1 MGLVKRFFHGKHV
14 KPTSSK
20 NTIESDDSYLNYL
33 PQHVVDDSL
42 NREDDVS
49 SIHYGESVGT
59 PFTAKALGHANRN
72 IKRSTEQSRAELNFL
87 VSVNSSPMKILENT
101 DGEVSTMGGD
111 SILHESENES
121 ESKKEGASKVTHSL
135 LGERKEEEEED
146 YELEIGDDG
155 HVQSEGEQSTLDG
168 VEVYNPREGPKTK
181 STDMSVFCLSLLT
194 DENSRDAKSLPE
206 RIVRDTLKRHLD
218 LYNNEMELAKNIGTD
233 ECESQV
239 DNFKAL
245 RNDPKKMETLAQ
257 TLVSQGHADK
267 AITLYK
273 QLLVHQRKH
282 PDADPSET
290 LSKLAILHLYQ
301 GNLKSSHGYSKQ
313 ALKLNREESRQAQI
327 ATSLMSMGLLYF
339 GCDQSDKALRTWR
352 EALQMV
358 CLVFGYDHTY
368 VAIILNN
375 IGCLHYHRGDFSA
388 SQKIFSESLDLQRKF
403 LSSSV
408 GCINNILLDIA
419 TTKGNIA
426 TTMAKVDDIDSA
438 MALFE
443 EVLSLQESVVVDR
456 EHFLVRLTSQNM
468 DRISRERADT
478 FSSQPA
484 APVRNIFGTS
494 VMTCQTKGTSEAAF
508 LQTCETF
515 PIHRIEGV
523 NPSVFGDMDGI
534 PMRRIGAQ
542 SPLDAIDATDNLDVI
557 LLGSLS
563 NEYSP
568 SQRVRAAVL
577 AWFGKTLEEED
588 AKTLPFV
595 PFGGVTPR
603 KRSCVPV
610 DLDQDNVLDA
620 ELHLEGINQQAAEH
634 LEVSFRLLGGT

>member
-1 MGLVKRFFHGKHV
+1 MGVTKRLFCSKSV
-14 KPTSSK
+14 KPARSK
-20 NTIESDDSYLNYL
+20 DTTASDHL
-33 PQHVVDDSL
+33 PQHVLDKSL
-42 NREDDVS
+42 NRGDDIS
-49 SIHYGESVGT
+49 SIHHGESVGT
-59 PFTAKALGHANRN
+59 PAHANWTS
-72 IKRSTEQSRAELNFL
+72 KGSVAKSRAELNLL
-87 VSVNSSPMKILENT
+87 VGGKSSPLKILENP
-101 DGEVSTMGGD
+101 DGEVGTMGGD
-111 SILHESENES
+111 RMVHES
-121 ESKKEGASKVTHSL
+121 ESKREGAKVIHSL
-135 LGERKEEEEED
+135 LGERKEEEEEK
-146 YELEIGDDG
+146 EEHEVEIDDG
-155 HVQSEGEQSTLDG
+155 GHDQSEGEQYTSSHGTSLDDG
-168 VEVYNPREGPKTK
+168 AEVYK
-181 STDMSVFCLSLLT
+181 SRDMSIFCLSLLE
-194 DENSRDAKSLPE
+194 DENSRYAKSLPE
-206 RIVRDTLKRHLD
+206 RIVRDTLERHLG
-218 LYNNEMELAKNIGTD
+218 LYNETTLANIGTE

-245 RNDPKKMETLAQ
+245 RNDTKKMETLAQ
-257 TLVSQGHADK
+257 NLVSQGHTDK

-273 QLLVHQRKH
+273 QLLEYQRKC

-339 GCDQSDKALRTWR
+339 GCDQSDKALSTWR

-358 CLVFGYDHTY
+358 CLVFGYDHSY

-403 LSSSV
+403 LSSSAR
-408 GCINNILLDIA
+408 CINNILLDIA

-426 TTMAKVDDIDSA
+426 IISAKVDDIDSA

-443 EVLSLQESVVVDR
+443 EVLSLQESVVADR
-456 EHFLVRLTSQNM
+456 EHFLVQLTTQNM
-468 DRISRERADT
+468 DRISGKREDS

-484 APVRNIFGTS
+484 APVRSVFSPS
-494 VMTCQTKGTSEAAF
+494 VMTGQTKGTSEAAF
-508 LQTCETF
+508 IQPCETF
-515 PIHRIEGV
+515 PIQRIESV

-534 PMRRIGAQ
+534 PMRRIGAK
-542 SPLDAIDATDNLDVI
+542 SSLDAMDATDNLDVI

-588 AKTLPFV
+588 ENTLPFV

-603 KRSCVPV
+603 KRSRVPV

-620 ELHLEGINQQAAEH
+620 ELHLEGIHQQAAEH
-634 LEVSFRLLGGT
+634 LEVSFRWVRT

>member
-1 MGLVKRFFHGKHV
+1 MGLVKRFFHNQHGP
-14 KPTSSK
+14 PTGSK
-20 NTIESDDSYLNYL
+20 ATTASNDSHLNYL
-33 PQHVVDDSL
+33 PQHVVDDSMD
-42 NREDDVS
+42 RGDDIS

-59 PFTAKALGHANRN
+59 PAHAHQN
-72 IKRSTEQSRAELNFL
+72 IKRSTAQSQAELNFL
-87 VSVNSSPMKILENT
+87 VPALSSPRKMLGNA

-111 SILHESENES
+111 SIVHESENES
-121 ESKKEGASKVTHSL
+121 ESEREGAKVIDSL
-135 LGERKEEEEED
+135 LGERKEEEEEQD
-146 YELEIGDDG
+146 ELAIVDDG
-155 HVQSEGEQSTLDG
+155 HDRSEGEQSTFDGTVLDG
-168 VEVYNPREGPKTK
+168 VEVCNPREGPKTM
-181 STDMSVFCLSLLT
+181 STDMSVFCLSLLK

-218 LYNNEMELAKNIGTD
+218 LYNETKLAKIGTD
-233 ECESQV
+233 ECESKV

-257 TLVSQGHADK
+257 TLVSQGHTDK

-273 QLLVHQRKH
+273 QLLEYQRKH

-301 GNLKSSHGYSKQ
+301 GNMKSSHGYSKH

-327 ATSLMSMGLLYF
+327 AISLMSMGLVYF

-388 SQKIFSESLDLQRKF
+388 CQKRFSESLDLQQKF

-408 GCINNILLDIA
+408 GCTNDVLLDIA

-426 TTMAKVDDIDSA
+426 IIFAKVDDIDSA
-438 MALFE
+438 TALFE

-456 EHFLVRLTSQNM
+456 EHILVRLTTQNM
-468 DRISRERADT
+468 DRISGNFDT
-478 FSSQPA
+478 FRSEPA
-484 APVRNIFGTS
+484 VPVRSFFGTS
-494 VMTCQTKGTSEAAF
+494 VMSGQTKGTSEAAF
-508 LQTCETF
+508 IQTCESF
-515 PIHRIEGV
+515 PIHRVEGS

-534 PMRRIGAQ
+534 PMRRVGAKT
-542 SPLDAIDATDNLDVI
+542 PLDAMDATDNLDVI

-588 AKTLPFV
+588 DKTLPFV
-595 PFGGVTPR
+595 PFGGTTR
-603 KRSCVPV
+603 KRNRIPV

-620 ELHLEGINQQAAEH
+620 ELYLEGIHQQAAEH
-634 LEVSFRLLGGT
+634 LEVSFRLL

>member
-1 MGLVKRFFHGKHV
+1 MGLVKRFFRSKHV

-20 NTIESDDSYLNYL
+20 DTTASDDSYLNHL
-33 PQHVVDDSL
+33 PQHVIDDSL
-42 NREDDVS
+42 DREDDVS

-59 PFTAKALGHANRN
+59 PPAHANQK
-72 IKRSTEQSRAELNFL
+72 IKRSIAQSQAELNFL
-87 VSVNSSPMKILENT
+87 FSANSSPVKVSESA
-101 DGEVSTMGGD
+101 DGEVSTIGGN
-111 SILHESENES
+111 SVVHGSGNER
-121 ESKKEGASKVTHSL
+121 EGAKMMHSL
-135 LGERKEEEEED
+135 LGERKEEGEGEEV
-146 YELEIGDDG
+146 LKIGHDG
-155 HVQSEGEQSTLDG
+155 HVQIEGEQSTFDGTIIYG
-168 VEVYNPREGPKTK
+168 VEVYNPGEDPKTM

-194 DENSRDAKSLPE
+194 DESSRDAKSLPG
-206 RIVRDTLKRHLD
+206 RIVRDTLKRHMD
-218 LYNNEMELAKNIGTD
+218 LYNERKVANIGTD

-239 DNFKAL
+239 DNFQAL

-257 TLVSQGHADK
+257 TLVSQGHTDK
-267 AITLYK
+267 AIALYK
-273 QLLVHQRKH
+273 QLLEYQRKH

-290 LSKLAILHLYQ
+290 LSKLAILHLYR

-339 GCDQSDKALRTWR
+339 GCDQCDKALRTWR

-426 TTMAKVDDIDSA
+426 IISAKVDDIDSA

-456 EHFLVRLTSQNM
+456 EHFLVRLTTQNM
-468 DRISRERADT
+468 DRISGKRDT

-484 APVRNIFGTS
+484 APSVRIFFGTS
-494 VMTCQTKGTSEAAF
+494 VTTGQTKGASEATF
-508 LQTCETF
+508 LQTREKNY
-515 PIHRIEGV
+515 IHRVEGV

-534 PMRRIGAQ
+534 PMRRIGAK
-542 SPLDAIDATDNLDVI
+542 SPLDAMDATDNLDVI

-577 AWFGKTLEEED
+577 AWFGKTLEED
-588 AKTLPFV
+588 DGKTVPFV
-595 PFGGVTPR
+595 PFSGTRR
-603 KRSCVPV
+603 KRSRVPV

-620 ELHLEGINQQAAEH
+620 ELHLEGIHQQAAEH
-634 LEVSFRLLGGT
+634 LEVSFRLL